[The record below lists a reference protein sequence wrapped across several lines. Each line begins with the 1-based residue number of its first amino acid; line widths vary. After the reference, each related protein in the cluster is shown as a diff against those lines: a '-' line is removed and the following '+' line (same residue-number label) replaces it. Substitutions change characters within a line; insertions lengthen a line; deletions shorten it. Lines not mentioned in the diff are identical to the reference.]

1 MCEGKCAIYKSGL
14 GSNLDKSRGST
25 VAGHHWAPPASRN
38 WQKRATHSLTHSLGA
53 KVGALSDTW
62 SIDLGIISRLSK
74 LNSIGNLGQIFTPP
88 AIRCNSH
95 SMLNIQTYTSHRCPL
110 KEYSKRLCSKKSNRE
125 LIHQLCAK
133 VAGVLS
139 DRGRAGACIWS
150 ALNITL
156 EPWNKN
162 VNFSAINRSL
172 INT

>member
-1 MCEGKCAIYKSGL
+1 MCNLQVWTWFQSGQKQRKHS
-14 GSNLDKSRGST
+14 G
-25 VAGHHWAPPASRN
+25 WAPLGTAGEWKLAKKGN
-38 WQKRATHSLTHSLGA
+38 SLTHSLGA

-74 LNSIGNLGQIFTPP
+74 QNSIGNLGQIFTPP
-88 AIRCNSH
+88 AIRCNPH

-156 EPWNKN
+156 EPWNEN
-162 VNFSAINRSL
+162 VKFSAINRSL